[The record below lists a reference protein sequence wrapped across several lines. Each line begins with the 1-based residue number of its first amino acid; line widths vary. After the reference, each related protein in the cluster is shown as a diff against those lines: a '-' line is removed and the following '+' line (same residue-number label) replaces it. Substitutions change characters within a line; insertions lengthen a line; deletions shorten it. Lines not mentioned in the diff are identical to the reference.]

1 MRHVIMKKNT
11 KRIGDKMAKTTNLA
25 VTIACTVLFTGLVV
39 AQPSAPNP
47 GPPEVPEVTQ
57 EEAGKPVAPAEPSTA
72 GEEPAVGVG
81 ALGNHCECPLKH
93 CANGDV
99 SWCEVHC
106 SGGEAPVCSCDG
118 FCDSDGNPKA
128 LNRCA
133 CQ

>member
-1 MRHVIMKKNT
+1 MHSTGDSKT
-11 KRIGDKMAKTTNLA
+11 KASLTIL
-25 VTIACTVLFTGLVV
+25 IACAILLAALAN
-39 AQPSAPNP
+39 AQPAGSEPAPA
-47 GPPEVPEVTQ
+47 EVPKVT
-57 EEAGKPVAPAEPSTA
+57 EPEAANPVPPAEPSTA

-81 ALGNHCECPLKH
+81 APGNHCACQLTH

-99 SWCEVHC
+99 SWCEVYC
-106 SGGEAPVCSCDG
+106 SSGEAPVCSCDG